1 MFGIL
6 ALFRA
11 LYLAMRGL
19 ANEPEGRGLLTLVVG
34 LIAAGGIFYNQVENL
49 SWLDSFYFTIVT
61 LTTVGYGDIAPT
73 TAAGKVFTS
82 MYLLIGIG
90 LLVAFATRIA
100 ARMIEARAEIVEDRQ
115 RRRS

>member
-11 LYLAMRGL
+11 LFLAIRGL
-19 ANEPEGRGLLTLVVG
+19 TSEPEGRGLITLVVG
-34 LIAAGGIFYNQVENL
+34 LIAVGGIFYHRVENL

-61 LTTVGYGDIAPT
+61 LTTVGYGDISPT

-82 MYLLIGIG
+82 LYLLIGIG
-90 LLVAFATRIA
+90 LLVAFATKITSRMVD
-100 ARMIEARAEIVEDRQ
+100 ARKEIVEDRQ